1 MKKITFVF
9 ACALALASCSKEM
22 SEPVSGNSA
31 SKITITATISDD
43 FKTVLGDKSGSSYP
57 VIWNAGDCLTLNGVK
72 SSPLAEGG
80 SKSAQFTFEGEF
92 TAPYN
97 LLYGGKEGTAD
108 VVSFKSVQ
116 TYVEN
121 TFDAESAPM
130 YGSSNEGYSVKLSP
144 LNSILQFNVKS
155 ANADVI
161 SSVSLKAN
169 GGEIISGDFR
179 VGNTSG
185 LLDGSLAPVSGGT
198 SVVSLDLGTE
208 GVTLQD
214 GIDTKFYLAI
224 PAGYYTEGFTVDF
237 ITASGETMEL
247 KFWSVEGKDVPAGV
261 VYEFASTEF
270 ESNSTLFVIATPA
283 DLVTFANNYGGKEK
297 VGTQAVVIADIE
309 MGGETPYSP
318 YKNECGNTANF
329 TYYGTLD
336 GGGHTI
342 SGLTTPLFNEL
353 YGYVKNLKIV
363 SNIEYDDTKGQ
374 TYGIGVL
381 AHYAKTDTAV
391 EGIVSKVE
399 NVTTSGS
406 VFFAPAADLGHAMLI
421 GGILGSSNGVPV
433 ENCLNEATVTV
444 DESTAF
450 TAAATSDGK
459 TDWLLGIGGIA
470 GACQTNANSDITGC
484 TNDGDIIC
492 NAGDVKSFIVMGGIT
507 GRVTSKASLTDC
519 TNNGNLTVGASCV
532 TEKNLFLGGIIGHSY
547 NVVSDNLVN
556 NGNVTALGTYHDA
569 SVGGIAGSNTNS
581 LGSTKYYSSLINATN
596 NGNIT
601 LGGNAGATSQVGG
614 LIGNGGNYDNKNENL
629 TNTGDVIVT
638 AKSGSPIYAGGISGN
653 NPEWTMTNLVNN
665 GNVLISSEAQATY
678 FFAGGIAGQQT
689 SNSTTYKNCST
700 GEGTY
705 VKIDGATFTTGTG
718 IALGGFVGKAGN
730 FSRYEDSTNNAD
742 VIVNNVQST
751 TTGRYDIGGVLGYAQ
766 MGNSN
771 GNANGQMW
779 FKNVTNNGD
788 VLFPTKTLTAANV
801 RAGGIVG
808 NALSERQVDKAY
820 TFDENLSL
828 ENCVNNGAITFTD
841 ITGCKNITAGG
852 LIGHMQFSNYVETG
866 CVNNGDITVNG
877 SNVKGSTLYDLDLGG
892 HIGLLYRNRHISATI
907 TGLGNTP
914 VNTGKIS
921 FNPNTTLPVHPMAGG
936 IIGAAIGYNLQMT
949 NDVENSL
956 ELTVENCTNAGDI
969 ESSLTGWA
977 YNVDQHKSYDYFCY
991 CGGIIGSSS
1000 GPWTGAS
1007 AASYTANKLIIRG
1020 CTNKATLAWGRKSP
1034 EFTDQWNGSAAAD
1047 FTGGIIGNALA
1058 SQSGAPILIENC
1070 NNDGNILSYDGCCG
1084 GIAGYAH
1091 LYVTIRGT
1099 DGNYCHNT
1107 GNICRGGHNKPQAY
1121 AGGIVGWAYTGNS
1134 MVFDWCWNSGYVYAN
1149 AAVGGF
1155 VGYLTDNQTPTF
1167 THFKNDGTIHS
1178 STTTGNSGIV
1188 FGTLSNYAWVDGMW
1202 YPGTNFIAVG
1212 GKINAKNGS
1221 STTFTP
1227 SNDSSA
1233 GSYYLKLISAYK
1245 NLNVENFIYDPA
1257 TNKASTTEKATL
1269 YELAL
1274 KHFGP
1279 ESGKTVV
1286 CWDGTSK
1293 LSWE

>member
-43 FKTVLGDKSGSSYP
+43 FKTVLGDKSGGSYP

-179 VGNTSG
+179 VGSTSG
-185 LLDGSLAPVSGGT
+185 LLDGSLTPVSGGT

-224 PAGYYTEGFTVDF
+224 PSGYYTEGFTVDF

-247 KFWSVEGKDVPAGV
+247 RFWSVEGKDVPAGV

-270 ESNSTLFVIATPA
+270 ESNTTKFVIATPA

-329 TYYGTLD
+329 QYYGTLD

-353 YGYVKNLKIV
+353 YGYVKNLKVV

-450 TAAATSDGK
+450 TAAATSDAK

-470 GACQTNANSDITGC
+470 GACQSNANSDITGC

-492 NAGDVKSFIVMGGIT
+492 NAGGVKSFIVMGGIT

-519 TNNGNLTVGASCV
+519 TNNGNLSIDNASHSNSSE
-532 TEKNLFLGGIIGHSY
+532 TSSGQNSLGGIFGYTNAGGGSIIDCNNNGTISKLAEDAKRSNYIGGIMGYINNCDFTISGCTNASTATITSDKKSVSY
-547 NVVSDNLVN
+547 NNL
-556 NGNVTALGTYHDA
+556 
-569 SVGGIAGSNTNS
+569 
-581 LGSTKYYSSLINATN
+581 
-596 NGNIT
+596 
-601 LGGNAGATSQVGG
+601 
-614 LIGNGGNYDNKNENL
+614 
-629 TNTGDVIVT
+629 
-638 AKSGSPIYAGGISGN
+638 
-653 NPEWTMTNLVNN
+653 
-665 GNVLISSEAQATY
+665 
-678 FFAGGIAGQQT
+678 
-689 SNSTTYKNCST
+689 
-700 GEGTY
+700 
-705 VKIDGATFTTGTG
+705 
-718 IALGGFVGKAGN
+718 
-730 FSRYEDSTNNAD
+730 
-742 VIVNNVQST
+742 
-751 TTGRYDIGGVLGYAQ
+751 
-766 MGNSN
+766 
-771 GNANGQMW
+771 
-779 FKNVTNNGD
+779 
-788 VLFPTKTLTAANV
+788 
-801 RAGGIVG
+801 GGIVG
-808 NALSERQVDKAY
+808 YTKGADKVVTIKSCTNNAAISANNSTNSYLGESGIVGFLSSGATITDCHN
-820 TFDENLSL
+820 T
-828 ENCVNNGAITFTD
+828 GAITRNSGCTGNYEYIGGIIASIPQSITAAIKVSDCTNSGSFTIIGKNKSPNSDRCGGIVGSVASAATFTNCDNSGVLTNSTGSTDLRLGGIVGSTSSKASTFTD
-841 ITGCKNITAGG
+841 CDNTGAVSCTKATTSA
-852 LIGHMQFSNYVETG
+852 
-866 CVNNGDITVNG
+866 
-877 SNVKGSTLYDLDLGG
+877 DLGG
-892 HIGLLYRNRHISATI
+892 IC
-907 TGLGNTP
+907 
-914 VNTGKIS
+914 
-921 FNPNTTLPVHPMAGG
+921 
-936 IIGAAIGYNLQMT
+936 GYNGQACT
-949 NDVENSL
+949 FK
-956 ELTVENCTNAGDI
+956 NCTN
-969 ESSLTGWA
+969 
-977 YNVDQHKSYDYFCY
+977 
-991 CGGIIGSSS
+991 
-1000 GPWTGAS
+1000 S
-1007 AASYTANKLIIRG
+1007 AAVTS
-1020 CTNKATLAWGRKSP
+1020 
-1034 EFTDQWNGSAAAD
+1034 SAD
-1047 FTGGIIGNALA
+1047 VDSQRVGGIIGNSANKAKLN
-1058 SQSGAPILIENC
+1058 SCS
-1070 NNDGNILSYDGCCG
+1070 S
-1084 GIAGYAH
+1084 
-1091 LYVTIRGT
+1091 
-1099 DGNYCHNT
+1099 T
-1107 GNICRGGHNKPQAY
+1107 GNLATYGNDQTLCGAI
-1121 AGGIVGWAYTGNS
+1121 TGYSTSASTVTTCSVSAIDVCGTTLTASNYGS
-1134 MVFDWCWNSGYVYAN
+1134 YLKGTGSTADTNLTTTNVSFIGEEASNSGTN
-1149 AAVGGF
+1149 ENFGGF
-1155 VGYLTDNQTPTF
+1155 SD
-1167 THFKNDGTIHS
+1167 I
-1178 STTTGNSGIV
+1178 
-1188 FGTLSNYAWVDGMW
+1188 TL
-1202 YPGTNFIAVG
+1202 
-1212 GKINAKNGS
+1212 
-1221 STTFTP
+1221 
-1227 SNDSSA
+1227 
-1233 GSYYLKLISAYK
+1233 
-1245 NLNVENFIYDPA
+1245 E
-1257 TNKASTTEKATL
+1257 
-1269 YELAL
+1269 
-1274 KHFGP
+1274 
-1279 ESGKTVV
+1279 
-1286 CWDGTSK
+1286 
-1293 LSWE
+1293 